1 MTKEL
6 KTPLGI
12 VYLND
17 DEQSSSFICALWDS
31 DKELIAN
38 IYDERTIKALE
49 TITHISD
56 LADIGV
62 CNNLC
67 FAEEKRLTAQYC
79 AEYLK
84 EAEEDYDEPTREE
97 IDALEEYVNR
107 IGDNY
112 FIVDY
117 TEI

>member
-12 VYLND
+12 VYLD
-17 DEQSSSFICALWDS
+17 YSTGDSFLCTLFDS
-31 DKELIAN
+31 DQEFIAN
-38 IYDERTIKALE
+38 IYSEKTIEKLE
-49 TITHISD
+49 KITHISD

-62 CNNLC
+62 CDNLC
-67 FAEEKRLTAQYC
+67 FAEDRMLAAKYC

-84 EAEEDYDEPTREE
+84 EADEDYDEPTDEE

-107 IGDNY
+107 IGDIF